1 MSGMPS
7 LADLGGRRVLTVDG
21 EPFLVLSLQ
30 WDCDSCFSAEEM
42 DPLLPHARAMGCNAA
57 ALLLY
62 WNEIE
67 PEEGRYDWAMF
78 DHRIEQ
84 ARANGL
90 RVVLVWFGAY
100 KNGCLNYTP
109 DWVKRDPARFRRVQA
124 ADGTGLANFACP
136 SCRETFAKDR
146 AAIERVFGRLAE
158 VDGERHTVIL
168 FQMENETGLLGTD
181 RCRCAECERAFAEGR
196 WTERYPGR
204 AAEAFSASCIAAWV
218 DGLAAAAKAIYPLPV
233 YINCWLAPRARAAV
247 AGRHY
252 PSGGPVGRVLDVY
265 REALRH
271 VDFVSP
277 DIYAHG
283 YRDFAALCRMYSWPG
298 NPLYVAEHSSGPG
311 SRAERNVFYALGEH
325 AAIGFD
331 PWAIDRAHPE
341 QYARPLVHPID
352 GRWSEEAY
360 GLRDSYV
367 VIRDAMIPIAEAQ
380 GSERLRAFVQE
391 PAETA
396 ALLDFGDLAVEVS
409 YRHRDGAAR
418 GMAVRL
424 GRDEM
429 IVLGVGLIV
438 GFSDPAGTP
447 VAIAS
452 VERGRFEGRQWK
464 SALRVR
470 REGTDPA
477 APFRIVEAGV
487 FRVRLRL
494 QRPAPEA
501 GEGEERRVG

>member
-1 MSGMPS
+1 MSTMPS

-21 EPFLVLSLQ
+21 EPFLILSLQ
-30 WDCDSCFSAEEM
+30 WDCDGCFSPDDM
-42 DPLLPHARAMGCNAA
+42 DPLLPHARAMGCNAV

-62 WNEIE
+62 WKEIE
-67 PEEGRYDWAMF
+67 PEEGRYDFAML

-84 ARANGL
+84 ARANDL
-90 RVVLVWFGAY
+90 RIVLVWFGAY
-100 KNGCLNYTP
+100 KNGCLNYAP
-109 DWVKRDPARFRRVQA
+109 DWVKRDHVRFRRA
-124 ADGTGLANFACP
+124 RTADGRDLANFACP
-136 SCRETFAKDR
+136 TCAETFEKDR
-146 AAIERVFGRLAE
+146 AAIEQVFGRLREIDA
-158 VDGERHTVIL
+158 DRHTVIL

-196 WTERYPGR
+196 WAERHPAR
-204 AAEAFSASCIAAWV
+204 AAEAFSAGCIAAWV

-233 YINCWLAPRARAAV
+233 YINCWLQSRTRAAA

-252 PSGGPVGRVLDVY
+252 PSGGPVGRVLDIY
-265 REALRH
+265 REALKS
-271 VDFVSP
+271 VDFISP

-283 YRDFAALCRMYSWPG
+283 FRDFEAFCRMYSWPG

-311 SRAERNVFYALGEH
+311 SRAERNVFYAIGEH

-331 PWAIDRAHPE
+331 PWAIDRAHPD

-360 GLRDSYV
+360 ALRDSYV
-367 VIRDAMIPIAEAQ
+367 VIRDAMIPIAETQ
-380 GSERLRAFVQE
+380 GGDRLRSFVQE
-391 PAETA
+391 QAETA
-396 ALLDFGDLAVEVS
+396 ALLDFGDVMVEVS

-418 GMAVRL
+418 GMVVRL
-424 GRDEM
+424 GRDEL
-429 IVLGVGLIV
+429 IVLGAGLVV
-438 GFSDPAGTP
+438 GFCDPAGAP
-447 VAIAS
+447 LPIAS

-464 SALRVR
+464 VVLPVR

-494 QRPAPEA
+494 
-501 GEGEERRVG
+501 